1 MACKMYWI
9 YMSKRPHEAGCLVMF
24 SLMVKCRKIHCL
36 IPITSVGWLAE
47 KRWEIWPSIP
57 IGRESGFKIRVVW
70 VQIPPGLPR
79 VDVCTIVS
87 ASTKSKIVG
96 FAGSARKPANEVIK
110 CLSFLGLNRVGSS
123 HPPKSTSSSSLSIS
137 RTLMGTTT
145 RLTLHGFESLVF
157 VVVPRNG
164 ALWILPSTR

>member
-1 MACKMYWI
+1 M
-9 YMSKRPHEAGCLVMF
+9 L

-36 IPITSVGWLAE
+36 IPITCCRRWAE

-79 VDVCTIVS
+79 VDVCSIVS

-96 FAGSARKPANEVIK
+96 FAGSATKPANEVIK

-123 HPPKSTSSSSLSIS
+123 HPLKSTSSSSLSIS
-137 RTLMGTTT
+137 RALTGTAT
-145 RLTLHGFESLVF
+145 RLTLPGFEIPAY

-164 ALWILPSTR
+164 ALWILPSIR